1 MRCLPVRNQLAPSRP
16 RYPAQNA
23 HLKAGRWLLLPWQA
37 VPDGG
42 NRCRRRS
49 FPNGWQLSPRLLPP
63 AQGRR
68 QADLQSDPAPETSS
82 SPDPLLYEP
91 WLPTRLSFLPGG
103 QLRRN
108 EMTAV
113 WSFLILLSARDV
125 FLVTISYPQ
134 PCW

>member
-1 MRCLPVRNQLAPSRP
+1 MRCLPVRNRLAPSRP

-23 HLKAGRWLLLPWQA
+23 HLKGGRWLLLLWQV

-49 FPNGWQLSPRLLPP
+49 FPNEWQSSLRLPPP

-91 WLPTRLSFLPGG
+91 WLPTRLSFLPGE

-108 EMTAV
+108 EMTRAR
-113 WSFLILLSARDV
+113 SFLIFLSARDV
-125 FLVTISYPQ
+125 FLIT
-134 PCW
+134 